1 MDTQQPPSPKAPRPS
16 SWREKLTTGVTLILL
31 IGSVC
36 GLWGGGGWLRAWS
49 PFVLIGASLFP
60 VGFLFVLL
68 DRELHSLAGIV
79 FALGINLIVLGVMLA
94 WIERFVPWV

>member
-1 MDTQQPPSPKAPRPS
+1 
-16 SWREKLTTGVTLILL
+16 
-31 IGSVC
+31 
-36 GLWGGGGWLRAWS
+36 
-49 PFVLIGASLFP
+49 VLIGASLFP

-79 FALGINLIVLGVMLA
+79 FVLGINLIVLGVMLA